1 MAQRVNAEN
10 FDEKVLK
17 ADKPVLLDFYSDT
30 CIPCKRMAG
39 PLGDIEDDYEG
50 RLYVYKVNVNFDAEL
65 AEKYEVMS
73 APTLVV
79 IVDGEEKNRMT
90 GAAGKDK
97 IKELFEAYV

>member
-1 MAQRVNAEN
+1 
-10 FDEKVLK
+10 
-17 ADKPVLLDFYSDT
+17 
-30 CIPCKRMAG
+30 MAG